1 MVDCMAVRKGQGM
14 EGRLCLGAWVDRV
27 FGDQDENT
35 RMTRE
40 TKTKSVEVET
50 SLGAITGFVQ
60 YAGARG

>member
-1 MVDCMAVRKGQGM
+1 MTEWLCGRAGRGT

-35 RMTRE
+35 RRMTRE
-40 TKTKSVEVET
+40 TKAKSVEVET

-60 YAGARG
+60 YAGA